1 MSGPKELKR
10 GDACPSCDGELRP
23 ARVLSDEEF
32 RLVYDRE
39 NPMAVPPH
47 TDTANARQ
55 RAELGELHICAL
67 CGYKTRF
74 PAETAAREPDR
85 PTADRPAWSSPSRPA
100 HEVEA
105 DASGEAARLR
115 ARIAEL
121 EARRPGGP
129 SGAA

>member
-1 MSGPKELKR
+1 MVEPKELKR

-23 ARVLSDEEF
+23 ARVLSDDEHR
-32 RLVYDRE
+32 RLYDRE

-74 PAETAAREPDR
+74 PVEATSGESDR
-85 PTADRPAWSSPSRPA
+85 PTADRPTGRQPPASTRRGANASS
-100 HEVEA
+100 
-105 DASGEAARLR
+105 DAA
-115 ARIAEL
+115 
-121 EARRPGGP
+121 
-129 SGAA
+129 